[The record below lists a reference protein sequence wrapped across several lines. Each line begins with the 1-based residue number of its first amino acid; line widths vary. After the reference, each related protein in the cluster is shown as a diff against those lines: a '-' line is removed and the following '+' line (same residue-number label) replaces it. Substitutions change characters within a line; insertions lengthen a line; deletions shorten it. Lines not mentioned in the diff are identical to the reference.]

1 MCNRFFYIFRMLIK
15 KRVCLKAV
23 LSNSDNFV
31 HCIREL
37 SCHYLMQYRIKLLV
51 LDFDGV
57 LSSHGKTRLTGS
69 VSLWLTQLSNDFPL
83 KQICIHSNNLFDSRI
98 QYLENAFPDIEIIYF
113 TQKKPY
119 PHDLLNIVQRRKL
132 KPQDI
137 LVVDD
142 RLTSGILC
150 ACLIGARGLLITK
163 PFIDYRA
170 ATIKEFFFTF
180 VRFIER
186 KTIKSL

>member
-1 MCNRFFYIFRMLIK
+1 MLIK
-15 KRVCLKAV
+15 KRVCLKEV
-23 LSNSDNFV
+23 LSNSDNFLD
-31 HCIREL
+31 CISEL
-37 SCHYLMQYRIKLLV
+37 SFNYLIQYRIKLLV

-57 LSSHGKTRLTGS
+57 LSSHGKARLAES
-69 VSLWLTQLSNDFPL
+69 VGLWLVQLSNDFPL
-83 KQICIHSNNLFDSRI
+83 KQICIYSNNLFDSRI
-98 QYLENAFPDIEIIYF
+98 QYLATAFPDIEIIYF

-119 PHDLLNIVQRRKL
+119 PYDLLKIVQRRQL

-163 PFIDYRA
+163 PFIDYRTDA
-170 ATIKEFFFTF
+170 IKEFFFTL
-180 VRFIER
+180 VRLIER
-186 KTIKSL
+186 NTIKSL